1 MSLLS
6 HPAAGWS
13 VRHWRR
19 EDYSRIE
26 AIFRD
31 CLTAFPWRRSAPD
44 EIVRLRQALSANVA
58 FVAEEPRAGT
68 VGFLT
73 LEQGKAYVP
82 HVFVDRDWRYCGV
95 GSGLLQ
101 VARGFV
107 GRPLQLDV
115 DVQNQ
120 AAIEAYTA
128 LGWKERARVGRSRN
142 EQVRLIGP

>member
-1 MSLLS
+1 MSLYS
-6 HPAAGWS
+6 HPGAGWS

-19 EDYSRIE
+19 EDYPQIE
-26 AIFRD
+26 VIFRD
-31 CLTAFPWRRSAPD
+31 CLKAFPWRRAERD
-44 EIVRLRQALSANVA
+44 EIIRLRQALSANVA
-58 FVAEEPRAGT
+58 FVAEEKRAGV

-82 HVFVDRDWRYCGV
+82 HVFVDRDWRLCGV

-101 VARGFV
+101 VARNFV

-115 DVQNQ
+115 DIQNE

-128 LGWKERARVGRSRN
+128 LGWRERARVGRDRN
-142 EQVRLIGP
+142 EQVRLVGP